1 MPDPANAESN
11 PRRFHERLART
22 IAEAFRLSATSLLNL
37 YPSEVRA
44 IYRLYGVEGSR
55 LEVVLYDSVA
65 GGAGYTCRIGEAGFL
80 YEQLVHGAIE
90 RLDCPAQCDSGCRVC
105 LCDYSN
111 QRYWDGFERLVGLEW
126 LRSLLDSAQ
135 RGGGPGGFA
144 HWNSPS
150 LAGLAERVSNYQSI
164 NIVARTLVGTA
175 SYSEESL
182 NQVISWLQ
190 AGKKVSLYL
199 FNKLED
205 RPTVQAPLSVYRR
218 LHPYVLEG
226 ALKLFAVPQ
235 GFNTDWEDIPRIFV
249 DPELGS
255 PMFKQHFAVQAVT
268 QSLIATPIDVGI
280 VDEHYAKTL
289 KSLML
294 TAERY
299 DVHVLQEGERMRMWK
314 LSEGKAREF
323 DDIFSVARGA
333 YIKKLSIRDPYCGT
347 RHHTRKLEA
356 LLKLIQ
362 EMATTLEYV
371 FVRCREV
378 KDKDGHVEFCH
389 DVERRVDRIIQTAGV
404 QKWDVEAVPL
414 KEAGR
419 SFHDREIDITIVSE
433 EGCETTHRYFLTG
446 GIDYLMDTSTET
458 RIFYIRIDK

>member
-1 MPDPANAESN
+1 
-11 PRRFHERLART
+11 
-22 IAEAFRLSATSLLNL
+22 
-37 YPSEVRA
+37 
-44 IYRLYGVEGSR
+44 
-55 LEVVLYDSVA
+55 
-65 GGAGYTCRIGEAGFL
+65 
-80 YEQLVHGAIE
+80 
-90 RLDCPAQCDSGCRVC
+90 LD
-105 LCDYSN
+105 
-111 QRYWDGFERLVGLEW
+111 W
-126 LRSLLDSAQ
+126 LRSLLDPAQ

-164 NIVARTLVGTA
+164 NIVARSLVGTA

-205 RPTVQAPLSVYRR
+205 RPAAQAPLSVYRR

-226 ALKLFAVPQ
+226 VLKLFAVPQ
-235 GFNTDWEDIPRIFV
+235 GFNTDWEDVPRIFV

-268 QSLIATPIDVGI
+268 QSLIATPVDVGI

-294 TAERY
+294 AAERY

-333 YIKKLSIRDPYCGT
+333 YIKKLSIRDPYCGA

-414 KEAGR
+414 KEAGK

-446 GIDYLMDTSTET
+446 GIDYLMDISTET
-458 RIFYIRIDK
+458 RVFYIRIDK